1 MELFG
6 EVEEEQRVELGEE
19 PLGELGVEPLAEPL
33 EEPREGQLEGQPGE
47 QWVPLGQALGEV
59 LEPPLGPLAWLPQEL
74 SFEGLL
80 LAVVER

>member
-1 MELFG
+1 M
-6 EVEEEQRVELGEE
+6 ELGEE
-19 PLGELGVEPLAEPL
+19 PLGEPRGEQRGELW
-33 EEPREGQLEGQPGE
+33 EEPREGKLEGQPGE
-47 QWVPLGQALGEV
+47 QWVPLGPALGEV